1 MSQTATQRPRREAVR
16 HVVCRADEIA
26 PGAAR
31 RIEIEGR
38 EIAIFNVNGEFAAIG
53 DRCPHEGASL
63 CKGQVIGLA
72 QSDEPGRYRMVRE
85 GEFVRC
91 PWHGWEFDLKTGRSW
106 CDPARTR
113 VKSYDV
119 SVAEGARLQE
129 GPYRIDIYEVAREGD
144 YVVVTV

>member
-1 MSQTATQRPRREAVR
+1 MSAAQARARREPTR

-26 PGAAR
+26 PGAAKR
-31 RIEIEGR
+31 FEIEGR
-38 EIAIFNVNGEFAAIG
+38 EIAVFNVNGEFAAIS

-63 CKGQVIGLA
+63 CKGKIVGLA
-72 QSDEPGRYRMVRE
+72 QSDEPGQYRIERE

-119 SVAEGARLQE
+119 SVAGGAQLVE
-129 GPYRIDIYEVAREGD
+129 GPYRIETYEVSREGE
-144 YVVVTV
+144 YVVVSI

>member
-1 MSQTATQRPRREAVR
+1 
-16 HVVCRADEIA
+16 VV
-26 PGAAR
+26 
-31 RIEIEGR
+31 
-38 EIAIFNVNGEFAAIG
+38 
-53 DRCPHEGASL
+53 
-63 CKGQVIGLA
+63 GLA
-72 QSDEPGRYRMVRE
+72 ESDEPGRYRMVRQ

-119 SVAEGARLQE
+119 SVAQASTLRE
-129 GPYRIDIYEVAREGD
+129 GPYSIDVFEVSQDGD

>member
-1 MSQTATQRPRREAVR
+1 MSQAAAREGRQKVR
-16 HVVCRADEIA
+16 YVVCRADEIA
-26 PGAAR
+26 PGMAKR
-31 RIEIEGR
+31 FEIEGR
-38 EIAIFNVNGEFAAIG
+38 AIAIFNVNGEFAAIA

-63 CKGQVIGLA
+63 CRGQIIGLA
-72 QSDEPGRYRMVRE
+72 ESDEPGHYRMVRE

-119 SVAEGARLQE
+119 SVAGGAQLLE
-129 GPYRIDIYEVAREGD
+129 GPYRIDVYKVSRDGD

>member
-1 MSQTATQRPRREAVR
+1 MSQAAAREGRQKER

-26 PGAAR
+26 PGTSKR
-31 RIEIEGR
+31 FEIEGR
-38 EIAIFNVNGEFAAIG
+38 AIAIFNVNGEFAAIA

-63 CKGQVIGLA
+63 CKGQIIGLA
-72 QSDEPGRYRMVRE
+72 ESDGPGHYRMVRD

-119 SVAEGARLQE
+119 SVAGGGQLQE
-129 GPYRIDIYEVAREGD
+129 GPYRIDVYEVSRDGD

>member
-1 MSQTATQRPRREAVR
+1 MSQAAARGRGEPVR

-26 PGAAR
+26 PGTAR
-31 RIEIEGR
+31 RFEVEGR
-38 EIAIFNVNGEFAAIG
+38 AIAVFNVNGAFAAIA

-63 CKGQVIGLA
+63 CRGHIVGLA
-72 QSDEPGRYRMVRE
+72 ESDEPGQYRIVRE

-119 SVAEGARLQE
+119 SVAGGAQLRE
-129 GPYRIDIYEVAREGD
+129 GPYRIDVFEVEQDGD
-144 YVVVTV
+144 YVVVSV

>member
-1 MSQTATQRPRREAVR
+1 MSEAATRRPRTPVR

-31 RIEIEGR
+31 RVEIDGR
-38 EIAIFNVNGEFAAIG
+38 AIAVFNIDGSFAAIA

-63 CKGQVIGLA
+63 CRGQVVGLA
-72 QSDEPGRYRMVRE
+72 EADEPGRYRMVRQ

-106 CDPARTR
+106 CDPARIR

-119 SVAEGARLQE
+119 AVARAGELAE
-129 GPYRIDIYEVAREGD
+129 GPYRIDVFEVAQDGD